1 MNRIDRYISTTVA
14 TAMGLAVIALLGLFV
29 VLTLIEQVQSIVN
42 EYTILNVLRFVLY
55 SLPRMLYEVV
65 PYAALIGCLAGLG
78 LLASSSEILVM
89 RSSGISTFSIAWS
102 VIKPALIL
110 AFIGMLV
117 GEFLLPDFERMA
129 RADRVQAKTDLVG
142 ITERGGFW
150 YRENDV
156 YMHFDVVGQRGVLQ
170 GVSLYYFQEKEMIRS
185 LFARR
190 GVYHDIRDGEN
201 YWLLETVTF
210 SDFSGTDVKAGTL
223 PSFEWRTSL
232 TPNLIS
238 GEIVVQPD
246 KMSIRELKEKIEY
259 MTTQG
264 LESKKFELGLWEK
277 IFQPIA
283 TISLVLIGISFI
295 FGPLRDSSMG
305 TRILAGVIV
314 GIAFK
319 FFQNLISPASLV
331 FDFPPIIAV
340 LSPISLCLLLGM
352 YLLRRSG

>member
-29 VLTLIEQVQSIVN
+29 VLTLIEQVQCIVN

-102 VIKPALIL
+102 VLKPALIL

-156 YMHFDVVGQRGVLQ
+156 YMHFDW
-170 GVSLYYFQEKEMIRS
+170 K
-185 LFARR
+185 
-190 GVYHDIRDGEN
+190 
-201 YWLLETVTF
+201 
-210 SDFSGTDVKAGTL
+210 
-223 PSFEWRTSL
+223 
-232 TPNLIS
+232 
-238 GEIVVQPD
+238 
-246 KMSIRELKEKIEY
+246 
-259 MTTQG
+259 
-264 LESKKFELGLWEK
+264 
-277 IFQPIA
+277 
-283 TISLVLIGISFI
+283 
-295 FGPLRDSSMG
+295 
-305 TRILAGVIV
+305 
-314 GIAFK
+314 
-319 FFQNLISPASLV
+319 
-331 FDFPPIIAV
+331 
-340 LSPISLCLLLGM
+340 
-352 YLLRRSG
+352 